1 MILSGEFSM
10 SDTMADRFRKWFAYE
25 QDAHAKVVRSLES
38 VPAECRDSP
47 EYQKA
52 VGWLAH
58 LVMARKTWLG
68 RLGVIPLPSGPLF
81 PDKVELTEVLA
92 GLRSVQELWSHYLVS
107 LSDDMLAQTIEYK
120 SLDAG
125 QFRNRLEDILTQLF
139 GHSSYHRGQI
149 ATLVRAAGGEPATT
163 DYIYWCRE
171 PVPAG

>member
-1 MILSGEFSM
+1 MT
-10 SDTMADRFRKWFAYE
+10 DTVADRFRKWFAYE

-38 VPAECRDSP
+38 VPANRRDSP

-52 VGWLAH
+52 VAWLAH

-68 RLGVIPLPSGPLF
+68 RLGVIPLPSGAMIPE
-81 PDKVELTEVLA
+81 KAELGEVLA
-92 GLRSVQELWSHYLVS
+92 GLQSVQEHWSHYLAG
-107 LSDDMLAQTIEYK
+107 LSDDDLGKTIEYK

-125 QFRNRLEDILTQLF
+125 RFRNRLEDILTQLF

-149 ATLVRAAGGEPATT
+149 ATLVRPAGGEPAAT

-171 PVPAG
+171 PVRQG